1 MNILGINGLGLN
13 PAACLLKDGEL
24 IAFAEEERFSRIKE
38 SFGVM
43 PVQATAFC
51 LQQAGIGP
59 QDLDGIAFG
68 WNARL
73 YPFYMS
79 YFYMRQFLKRGR
91 NGETGMG
98 ISRVSE
104 ELYKYSPANV
114 KSKMKE
120 LFHAIGYNG
129 ALPKIHFFSHHLCHA
144 ASTFYH
150 AGLNEAL
157 VLVMDGSGECH
168 STSVYHGKSTGLE
181 LLKTFE
187 IPDSLGWFFQGITE
201 YLGFKPNSHEGK
213 VMALAAYG
221 TYHAEISQL
230 LHSVLK
236 ISDEGLYHHDG
247 QYTYMGKH
255 SDGVVFSDQLT
266 ALLGPA
272 RRKGEAITTR
282 HHDIAFAAQRILEEA
297 SKSLISKYAANLN
310 KPLHVCLAGGVSLNC
325 KMNGILREISEVAS
339 IYAPPHCSDAGTA
352 LGAAMLLSIDKGIAY
367 KPKDQPVYLGPEY
380 SDVAINELLIASD
393 IIFEKVED
401 PAVSAAQLLYEGKI
415 IAWFQGRMEIGPRA
429 LGARSILADPRNTS
443 TRDYINEKIKHR
455 ETWRPFAASVLE
467 EYASDYLV
475 NAQQSPFMT
484 IAFQATQLFISKA
497 PAAIHID
504 HTTRPQTVSRLENP
518 LYWRLIN
525 KFGELSD
532 VYAVLNTSFNLNE
545 EPVVCSP
552 GDALRTFLHSPIDH
566 LVIGSYLVSKR

>member
-24 IAFAEEERFSRIKE
+24 FAFAEEERFSRIKE
-38 SFGVM
+38 SYGVM
-43 PVQATAFC
+43 PVQATAYC
-51 LQQAGIGP
+51 LHQAGIRP

-79 YFYMRQFLKRGR
+79 YFYLRQFFKRGR
-91 NGETGMG
+91 NGNARSG

-114 KSKMKE
+114 KSRIKE
-120 LFHAIGYNG
+120 MLHALGYRG
-129 ALPKIHFFSHHLCHA
+129 ILPNVHFYSHHLSHA

-150 AGLNEAL
+150 AGLSDAII
-157 VLVMDGSGECH
+157 LVMDGSGECH
-168 STSVYHGKSTGLE
+168 STSIYHGNSAGLE
-181 LLKTFE
+181 LMKNFE

-221 TYHAEISQL
+221 TYNSEINKL

-236 ISDEGLYHHDG
+236 VSEEGLYHHDG
-247 QYTYMGKH
+247 QYSYMGKH
-255 SDGVVFSDQLT
+255 SEGMVFSDQLT
-266 ALLGPA
+266 ELLGPS
-272 RRKGEAITTR
+272 RRAGEAITSR
-282 HHDIAFAAQRILEEA
+282 HHNIAFAAQNILEEA
-297 SKSLISKYAANLN
+297 SKSLILKYSLNFN
-310 KPLHVCLAGGVSLNC
+310 KPRHICLAGGVSLNC
-325 KMNGILREISEVAS
+325 KMNGVLREMSEVAS
-339 IYAPPHCSDAGTA
+339 LYAPPFCSDAGTA
-352 LGAAMLLSIDKGIAY
+352 LGAAMLLSFDKGVAY
-367 KPKDQPVYLGPEY
+367 KANDQPVFLGPEFN
-380 SDVAINELLIASD
+380 DEAIHEYLMASD
-393 IIFEKVED
+393 IIFEKVGD
-401 PAVSAAQLLYEGKI
+401 PAFTAAQLLYEGNI

-429 LGARSILADPRNTS
+429 LGARSILADPRSAT
-443 TRDYINEKIKHR
+443 TRDFINQEIKHR
-455 ETWRPFAASVLE
+455 EIWRPFAASMLE
-467 EYASDYLV
+467 EYAPDYLV
-475 NAQQSPFMT
+475 NSQKSPFMT

-504 HTTRPQTVSRLENP
+504 HTTRPQTVSRSDHP

-525 KFGELSD
+525 KFGELSG

-552 GDALRTFLHSPIDH
+552 EDALRTFQHSPIDH